1 MNTIANQEFSGERP
15 LYAAADTRLENV
27 TIHLGESSLKHCKNI
42 EAENCRFEG
51 KYVFWECDH
60 VVAEHC
66 EFPESC
72 RSSMW
77 YTRDITLRHCQVQAP
92 KMFRR
97 ASGVVLEDVQF
108 PNAQEMFWDC
118 DHLTLRKVSLT
129 GADYAYMH
137 TDNVNIEDY
146 HQDGN
151 YSFQQAKRVHIKN
164 AVLNSKDA
172 FWESEDVILEDCEI
186 NGEFL
191 GWYSKGMTLVRC
203 RITGTQPLCYCEDLC
218 MVDCMLGDDC
228 DRPFEYSTV
237 NGQYTGQVGRWN
249 PETKTYEI

>member
-1 MNTIANQEFSGERP
+1 MRTIENQEFGGERP
-15 LYAAADTRLENV
+15 LYSESDMKLCGV
-27 TIHLGESSLKHCKNI
+27 TIHVGESSLKHCKNV
-42 EAENCRFEG
+42 EAENSCFEG
-51 KYVFWECDH
+51 KYVFWECDK
-60 VVAEHC
+60 VVAKNC
-66 EFPESC
+66 SFPETA

-77 YTRDITLRHCQVQAP
+77 YTRDISLQSCCVDAP

-97 ASGVVLEDVQF
+97 ASGVQIENTDF

-118 DHLTLRKVSLT
+118 DHIRLCKVSLT

-137 TDNVNIEDY
+137 SSDIEIEDY

-172 FWESEDVILEDCEI
+172 LWESEDVTLEDCEI

-191 GWYSKGMTLVRC
+191 AWYSKNLRLIRC
-203 RITGTQPLCYCEDLC
+203 KITGTQPLCYCENLT
-218 MVDCMLGDDC
+218 MEDCVLGEDC

-237 NGQYTGQVGRWN
+237 NGEYTGQVGRWN
-249 PETKTYEI
+249 NETRQYEL